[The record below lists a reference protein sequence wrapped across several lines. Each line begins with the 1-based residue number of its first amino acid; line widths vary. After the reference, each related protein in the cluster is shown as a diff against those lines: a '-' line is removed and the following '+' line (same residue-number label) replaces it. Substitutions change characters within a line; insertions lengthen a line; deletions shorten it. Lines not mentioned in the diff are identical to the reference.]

1 MAENNKQ
8 VTVKQEYGDK
18 FKPLLQRIKDRV
30 KNLTRGKEKGIVH
43 TKTKASIVMRDS
55 GDINTVASKFAQSK
69 LSPGGASTDVST
81 QSVTV
86 TNTKKIT
93 ADEVII
99 NNHKFNNMLY
109 EYTDL
114 KMVSNNEHKLVTGL
128 ALETTVLTKSW
139 EPDLG
144 KYVMIRRPARF
155 AMFSPELN
163 LADVPENLSINTD
176 IEKEF
181 KDMIDIEKA
190 ASKFNKF
197 TEGGN
202 Q

>member
-1 MAENNKQ
+1 MSKRDNQ
-8 VTVKQEYGDK
+8 VLVKQEYGDK
-18 FKPLLQRIKDRV
+18 FKPLLQRIKERV

-43 TKTKASIVMRDS
+43 AKTKASFILRDN
-55 GDINTVASKFAQSK
+55 GDINTVASKLAQSK
-69 LSPGGASTDVST
+69 LSKGGASTDVST
-81 QSVTV
+81 QSITV

-93 ADEVII
+93 ADEIII
-99 NNHKFNNMLY
+99 NNHKLNNMLY

-114 KMVSNNEHKLVTGL
+114 KMVQNNEQKLVTGL
-128 ALETTVLTKSW
+128 SLETTVLTKSW

-163 LADVPENLSINTD
+163 VADVPKSLSINTD

-181 KDMIDIEKA
+181 NDMVDIEKA
-190 ASKFNKF
+190 ANKFNEF
-197 TEGGN
+197 AEGGE
-202 Q
+202 

>member
-1 MAENNKQ
+1 
-8 VTVKQEYGDK
+8 
-18 FKPLLQRIKDRV
+18 
-30 KNLTRGKEKGIVH
+30 
-43 TKTKASIVMRDS
+43 MRDN
-55 GDINTVASKFAQSK
+55 GDINTTASK
-69 LSPGGASTDVST
+69 LSQKKLSAGGISTDLST
-81 QSVTV
+81 QDVTI
-86 TNTKKIT
+86 TNTKKIF
-93 ADEVII
+93 ADEIVL

-114 KMVSNNEHKLVTGL
+114 KQVHNNEHKLVTGL

-163 LADVPENLSINTD
+163 LADVPENLSIDTG

-181 KDMIDIEKA
+181 KDMVNIEEQA
-190 ASKFNKF
+190 NKFNQF
-197 TEGGN
+197 AEGGK
-202 Q
+202 

>member
-1 MAENNKQ
+1 MSKKDSQ
-8 VTVKQEYGDK
+8 VLVKQEYGDK
-18 FKPLLQRIKDRV
+18 FKPLLQRIKERV
-30 KNLTRGKEKGIVH
+30 KNLTRSKEKGIVH
-43 TKTKASIVMRDS
+43 AKTKASFVMRDN
-55 GDINTVASKFAQSK
+55 GDINTVASKLSQSK
-69 LSPGGASTDVST
+69 LSKDGPSTNVST
-81 QSVTV
+81 QSITV

-93 ADEVII
+93 ADEIII

-114 KMVSNNEHKLVTGL
+114 KMVNNNEHKLVTGL

-139 EPDLG
+139 EPELG

-163 LADVPENLSINTD
+163 LADVPKGLSINTD

-181 KDMIDIEKA
+181 KGMVDIEKA
-190 ASKFNKF
+190 ANKFNEF
-197 TEGGN
+197 VEGEE
-202 Q
+202 